1 MIEIDKFA
9 KNSVNSLKK
18 MRREILEISTKAKE
32 GHIPSSFSILEILY
46 TLYGAP
52 VLKNTQKKSLNMR
65 DRLIFSKGH
74 GSLALYAVLAEVDL
88 IKHEEFYSFCTFD
101 SICGGHPD
109 KTKSEHFETSSG
121 SLGHG
126 LPIAVGLALNFK
138 RKFDSLS
145 PRVFCLMGDQ
155 EATEGTT
162 WESLLVAGSRKLN
175 NLVCIIDFNKSG
187 ERSLPLNN
195 FKDLFRGFGI
205 TVKEVNGHSIKDLYD
220 VFTSP
225 NNIGPTMIIANTIK
239 GYGLPIMENSPEWH
253 HKFPSEE
260 ELNQMLKALE

>member
-1 MIEIDKFA
+1 MSHCALVYSLLKIRLTKPIHHIDIFYFKNLIKRMIEIDKFVTS
-9 KNSVNSLKK
+9 SVNSLNK
-18 MRREILEISTKAKE
+18 MRRKILEISTHAKE

-52 VLKNTQKKSLNMR
+52 VLKRLPKESMNMD

-74 GSLALYAVLAEVDL
+74 GSLALYAVLAEVGLIGNKDL
-88 IKHEEFYSFCTFD
+88 HSFCEFD

-109 KTKSEHFETSSG
+109 RTKSKHFETSSG

-126 LPIAVGLALNFK
+126 LPIAVGLALNYK
-138 RKFDSLS
+138 RKFDTLS
-145 PRVFCLMGDQ
+145 PKVFCLMGDQ

-187 ERSLPLNN
+187 ER
-195 FKDLFRGFGI
+195 FQRF
-205 TVKEVNGHSIKDLYD
+205 V
-220 VFTSP
+220 
-225 NNIGPTMIIANTIK
+225 
-239 GYGLPIMENSPEWH
+239 
-253 HKFPSEE
+253 
-260 ELNQMLKALE
+260 